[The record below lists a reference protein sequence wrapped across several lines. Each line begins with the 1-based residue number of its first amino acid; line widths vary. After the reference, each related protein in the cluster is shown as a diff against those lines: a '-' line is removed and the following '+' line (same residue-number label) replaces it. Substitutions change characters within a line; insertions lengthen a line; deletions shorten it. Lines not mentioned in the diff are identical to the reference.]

1 MSRWTRANP
10 LAAVPGYKVPAG
22 HFANGYTNGGDRVGF
37 KSGGRAGFKEGYSA
51 GKKRYKKMMK
61 EKAKIREGREVRDVK
76 GKVISREG
84 RPHSTYAGRVAERR
98 RGYLRKNKMLPGQ
111 KNEKRRIQIKERDP
125 YKKIREQREFSE
137 AGFKPLRA
145 SKQLGGRIGL
155 KKGSNKNWIQKA
167 VNPKHKGFCT
177 PMTKKTC
184 TPRRKALAMT
194 FKKWGRARKGKA

>member
-1 MSRWTRANP
+1 MNRWTRANP
-10 LAAVPGYKVPAG
+10 LAAVPGYTVPAG
-22 HFANGYTNGGDRVGF
+22 HYANGYTNGGDRVGF
-37 KSGGRAGFKEGYSA
+37 KSGGRAGFKEGS
-51 GKKRYKKMMK
+51 GKNSERYKKMMK

-76 GKVISREG
+76 GTVISKKG

-111 KNEKRRIQIKERDP
+111 ANEKKRIQIRPKVSDKMQKLRDNLASVTGGEWG
-125 YKKIREQREFSE
+125 KKS
-137 AGFKPLRA
+137 
-145 SKQLGGRIGL
+145 GGRIGL
-155 KKGSNKNWIQKA
+155 KKGSNKKWIQKA